1 MPDAFKTR
9 TFADQKPSYKG
20 PDTASMAQHDPRR
33 QPVRVT
39 PMIFASATALTIGM
53 LMWRVLQPL
62 PGLAQPMDPA
72 AAMALETEAYA
83 EAAAR
88 PGYSQPVDVPISMR
102 AGESLTD
109 AVVRAGVAPAE
120 AKAAVNL
127 LSQAFNVASLKA
139 GASLEAAIAR
149 PLDSGGSGNEP
160 AQLLGLTLRIT
171 SAKQL
176 TLTTARD
183 GSMRLRALE
192 ESVRDE
198 RRVAIGTIDGSL
210 FTSAAALGAT
220 PSLTAQVV
228 KLFAHKLD
236 FERDIQSGDTFKLV
250 FDRKVTESGRT
261 VEAGNLL
268 YAEIEARAG
277 TDRFYSYQPK
287 GSGDIEFFD
296 ENGKNIKGFLMAT
309 PVYGA
314 RVSST
319 FGMRF
324 HPILGFMKMHT
335 GIDFAAPTGTPIL
348 AAGDGVVVDAKWWG
362 GYGRWVRISHSK
374 DWDTGY
380 GHMSAI
386 AVQPGQHVVQGQV
399 IGYVGTTGRSTGPH
413 LHFEVWHDHVP
424 IDPKSANVPESN
436 MLAGADLVA
445 FRARKHEI
453 DTMIAMADV
462 KRSDDNGNDE
472 TLAMK
477 AGAYHF
483 EDEDATSR
491 PTALAE
497 TDATPVRVNNLAA
510 LRPAL
515 SSTRGMK

>member
-1 MPDAFKTR
+1 
-9 TFADQKPSYKG
+9 
-20 PDTASMAQHDPRR
+20 MAQHDPRR

-39 PMIFASATALTIGM
+39 PMIFASATALTVGT
-53 LMWRVLQPL
+53 LLWRVLQPL

-88 PGYSQPVDVPISMR
+88 PGYAQPVDVPISMKD
-102 AGESLTD
+102 GETLAD
-109 AVVRAGVAPAE
+109 AVIRAGVAPGE
-120 AKAAVNL
+120 ARAAVNL
-127 LSQAFNVASLKA
+127 LSQAYNVTTLKT
-139 GASLEAAIAR
+139 GLTLEAAIAR
-149 PLDSGGSGNEP
+149 PTDGADQP
-160 AQLLGLTLRIT
+160 AQLLGLTLRT
-171 SAKQL
+171 GPAKQL
-176 TLTTARD
+176 TLTTALD

-228 KLFAHKLD
+228 QLFAHKLD

-268 YAEIEARAG
+268 YAEIQAKNG
-277 TDRFYSYQPK
+277 IDRFYSYQPK
-287 GSGDIEFFD
+287 GGGDVEYFD

-314 RVSST
+314 RVSSGY
-319 FGMRF
+319 GMRF

-335 GIDFAAPTGTPIL
+335 GIDFAAPIGTPIL

-362 GYGRWVRISHSK
+362 GYGRWVRIAHSK

-386 AVQPGQHVVQGQV
+386 AVTPGQHVTQGQV

-413 LHFEVWHDHVP
+413 LHFEVWHDGTP

-436 MLAGADLVA
+436 MLQGADLIA
-445 FRARKHEI
+445 FRARKREI

-462 KRSDDNGNDE
+462 QRTDDNTGNE
-472 TLAMK
+472 TLAMN

-483 EDEDATSR
+483 EDEDATTR
-491 PTALAE
+491 PTALAATE
-497 TDATPVRVNNLAA
+497 ATPIRTNSLTP

-515 SSTRGMK
+515 STTRGMK

>member
-1 MPDAFKTR
+1 
-9 TFADQKPSYKG
+9 
-20 PDTASMAQHDPRR
+20 MAQHDPRR

-39 PMIFASATALTIGM
+39 PMIFASATALTVGM
-53 LMWRVLQPL
+53 LLWKVLQPL
-62 PGLAQPMDPA
+62 PGMAQPMDSA

-83 EAAAR
+83 EAASR
-88 PGYSQPVDVPISMR
+88 PGYSQPVDVPISVR
-102 AGESLTD
+102 TGETLTD
-109 AVVRAGVAPAE
+109 AVIRAGVTPDE
-120 AKAAVNL
+120 ARMAVNI
-127 LSQAFNVASLKA
+127 LSSSFNVTTLKT
-139 GASLEAAIAR
+139 GLTMEAAIAR
-149 PLDSGGSGNEP
+149 PSEGSDQP
-160 AQLLGLTLRIT
+160 VQLLGLTVRT
-171 SAKQL
+171 GPAKQL

-268 YAEIEARAG
+268 YAEIAAKNG
-277 TDRFYSYQPK
+277 VDRFYSYQPK
-287 GSGDIEFFD
+287 GSSDVEFFD

-436 MLAGADLVA
+436 VLAGADMVA

-477 AGAYHF
+477 TGDYHF

-491 PTALAE
+491 PTALAATE
-497 TDATPVRVNNLAA
+497 ATPIRTNNLTP